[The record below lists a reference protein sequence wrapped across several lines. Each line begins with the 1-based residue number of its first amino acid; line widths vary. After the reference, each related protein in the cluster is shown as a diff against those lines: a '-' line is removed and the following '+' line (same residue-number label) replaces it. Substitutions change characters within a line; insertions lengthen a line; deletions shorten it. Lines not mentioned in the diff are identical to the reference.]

1 MRLRGLFIL
10 LLGSFSAV
18 SFFAPA
24 SLGQKPPTTAGQS
37 DIVKVDTSLVQTDVT
52 VFDSRGNFVDELKP
66 EQFVLKVDGRPRSIS
81 FFERVAAGSRN
92 EEAQLAAAR
101 GGGASAPTGKAVP
114 LDRGRMVFFFVD
126 DVHLSPGSL
135 NRMQSLL
142 TRFIERDMS
151 QNDEIA
157 ITSAS
162 GQIGFLQQLTDNQTA
177 LRKAIARL
185 SPRARGGQDFE
196 RPVMSEYQAHLIEA
210 SNEIVL
216 NYFVDYLLKEKIPP
230 ETAVAMV
237 RARASRILAESA
249 HFTRGSLTNLHNVVR
264 FSAELPG
271 RKLLF
276 LISDGFYLGND
287 SDARQRIRELT
298 AQAAQ
303 TGTVIYSIDARGLI
317 PSASD
322 AAGPGNFDPS
332 GQLQRET
339 AGELTASQDGLH
351 ALAADTGGR
360 ALFNTNDLSQAVTTA
375 MKETAKYY
383 LLAWRL
389 EPNEAQSRKD
399 RRVEVSVVGRP
410 ELSVRFRRNV
420 QGSAEESSE
429 SKRKTEPQT
438 PQTPFEALGKALSAP
453 YQKSSLPVFVTL
465 NFMNVAERGSLLA
478 TSMKITTASIT
489 MEVVNNLVRS
499 EIDVAGAIF
508 DDQGKVVHSFQKH
521 LTIRANPANP
531 VPSPPDHILYH
542 DYSAIKPGLY
552 QIRVAAIEAK
562 DRRIGSATAWIEIPD
577 LDTKALALSTL
588 LVAEKPTEAELT
600 SLSSTEK
607 AEEKKKDP
615 FANVALNVD
624 HRFARTSRLRFLTFV
639 YNAATASSLSSRE
652 GQPSPKETLPAG
664 SNPDTRGLPDLNV
677 QLQVFR
683 DGEPVITVASRKI
696 ELENVPDVTRVPYAA
711 DLSLDE
717 LPPGRYILQV
727 TVFDLLARATAS
739 QRFRFQVD

>member
-1 MRLRGLFIL
+1 
-10 LLGSFSAV
+10 
-18 SFFAPA
+18 
-24 SLGQKPPTTAGQS
+24 
-37 DIVKVDTSLVQTDVT
+37 VDA
-52 VFDSRGNFVDELKP
+52 LKP

-81 FFERVAAGSRN
+81 FFEMVAAGSRN

-101 GGGASAPTGKAVP
+101 GGGASAATGKAVP

-126 DVHLSPGSL
+126 DVH
-135 NRMQSLL
+135 
-142 TRFIERDMS
+142 
-151 QNDEIA
+151 NDEIA

-185 SPRARGGQDFE
+185 SPRARGGQDVE
-196 RPVMSEYQAHLIEA
+196 RPVMSEYQAQLIEA
-210 SNEIVL
+210 SNEVVL
-216 NYFVDYLLKEKIPP
+216 NYFVDYLVKENIPP
-230 ETAVAMV
+230 ETAVTMV
-237 RARASRILAESA
+237 RARASRIVAESA

-287 SDARQRIRELT
+287 SDARERIRELT
-298 AQAAQ
+298 AQAANS
-303 TGTVIYSIDARGLI
+303 GTVIYSIDARGLI
-317 PSASD
+317 PSAAD

-351 ALAADTGGR
+351 ALAVDTGGR

-389 EPNEAQSRKD
+389 EPNEAQNRKD
-399 RRVEVSVVGRP
+399 RRVEVSVAGRP
-410 ELSVRFRRNV
+410 ELSVRFRRNF
-420 QGSAEESSE
+420 QGADETSE
-429 SKRKTEPQT
+429 SQRKAESQT
-438 PQTPFEALGKALSAP
+438 PQSPFEALGKALSAP
-453 YQKSSLPVFVTL
+453 YQKSSLPLYVTL

-478 TSMKITTASIT
+478 TSMKIKTDSIT

-508 DDQGKVVHSFQKH
+508 DDQGKVVHSFKKH
-521 LTIRANPANP
+521 LTIRGAANNP
-531 VPSPPDHILYH
+531 VAAPPDHILYN

-577 LDTKALALSTL
+577 LDTKTLALSTL
-588 LVAEKPTEAELT
+588 LVAERPAEAELT
-600 SLSSTEK
+600 SLSAGEK
-607 AEEKKKDP
+607 AEEKKRDP
-615 FANVALNVD
+615 FADVALNVD
-624 HRFARTSRLRFLTFV
+624 HRFARTSRLRFMTFV
-639 YNAATASSLSSRE
+639 YNAATAATSNLSTRE
-652 GQPSPKETLPAG
+652 RQPSPKETLPTG
-664 SNPDTRGLPDLNV
+664 SNPETRGIPDLNV

-683 DGEPVITVASRKI
+683 DGEPVITMASRKI
-696 ELENVPDVTRVPYAA
+696 QLANVPDVTRVPYAA
-711 DLSLDE
+711 DLALDE
-717 LPPGRYILQV
+717 LQPGRYILQV
-727 TVFDLLARATAS
+727 TVFDLLARTSAS